1 MVEVV
6 EMFHTK
12 NIKRVELWE
21 KARFLLVN
29 IFDDKISDSMEE
41 PEEEALDIRDIIK
54 VAELLGR
61 SNSKIISTDASLPR
75 LLT

>member
-1 MVEVV
+1 
-6 EMFHTK
+6 
-12 NIKRVELWE
+12 VELWE

-61 SNSKIISTDASLPR
+61 SDSKIISTDASLPR

>member
-61 SNSKIISTDASLPR
+61 SDSKIISTDASLPR